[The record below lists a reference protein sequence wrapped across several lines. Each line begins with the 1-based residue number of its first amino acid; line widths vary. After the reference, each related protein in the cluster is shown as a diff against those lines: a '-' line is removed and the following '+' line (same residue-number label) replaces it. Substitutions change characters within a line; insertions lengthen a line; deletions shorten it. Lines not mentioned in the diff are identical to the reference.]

1 MKTALK
7 NLRIYTKHVL
17 NKCYPSALCNMH
29 GPIQSHKTVPLN
41 LTSNVWQGWASYLDD
56 ETTEFEK
63 LAVSWATNT
72 SLPSW
77 LTGSYVS
84 PFKSRLWIIIKNC
97 IFCKYK
103 YLSDIERSG
112 EENL

>member
-1 MKTALK
+1 M
-7 NLRIYTKHVL
+7 
-17 NKCYPSALCNMH
+17 
-29 GPIQSHKTVPLN
+29 
-41 LTSNVWQGWASYLDD
+41 WQGWASYLDD

-84 PFKSRLWIIIKNC
+84 PLKSRIWIIIKKLHF
-97 IFCKYK
+97 FCKYQ
-103 YLSDIERSG
+103 YLSDFEWSC